1 MDLADIE
8 MFLSIVS
15 TKSISKTADALFL
28 SQPTVS
34 HRLKLLEKELNCSLI
49 LRSKGFKQIELTPD
63 CLLYTSDAAD
73 E

>member
-34 HRLKLLEKELNCSLI
+34 HRLKLLESSPQRGPTSSP
-49 LRSKGFKQIELTPD
+49 LRSG
-63 CLLYTSDAAD
+63 
-73 E
+73 